1 MSKIKFINNTP
12 FSNNDSVSKPKPTIK
27 EIPEWYKE
35 FDRYAMMPDGNP
47 YIGPDGGKT
56 PTWKAC
62 PAVYDTLG
70 AGYVLKTPCDIK
82 FFINDY
88 GQIDCTIEDKKYG
101 EFIHKRPAMPGFPV
115 PIGYHDNH
123 FAWYPD
129 WGVSVPKGYSI
140 LYTTPLNRFDLP
152 FINTSGVIDN
162 DAVNL
167 PGTMPFFISKDW
179 EGVLPAGTPYM
190 QMIPFKREDWKSET
204 EIIGVQEIYNRQMN
218 NSMKYRRPDG
228 GIYQKDVWSRRKYE

>member
-12 FSNNDSVSKPKPTIK
+12 FSDNNSVSKPKPTIK

-70 AGYVLKTPCDIK
+70 SGYVLKTPCDIK

-129 WGVSVPKGYSI
+129 WGVAVPKGYSI

-167 PGTMPFFISKDW
+167 PGTMPFFVSKDW